1 MPKSHPLAFAGVRHV
16 LVLVRTWLPAAQESL
31 VVSKDDVIRQ
41 LSAAL
46 QEALVCGWVE
56 NVVRPPYRV
65 PDVIEGDRWH
75 WVHAGDKDK
84 ASAIICAAVQ
94 KAAQH
99 DP

>member
-1 MPKSHPLAFAGVRHV
+1 VQP
-16 LVLVRTWLPAAQESL
+16 TTAQESL

-56 NVVRPPYRV
+56 NVVGPPFRV
-65 PDVIEGDRWH
+65 PDVIDGDRWH

-84 ASAIICAAVQ
+84 ACAIIHAAVQ

-99 DP
+99 DL